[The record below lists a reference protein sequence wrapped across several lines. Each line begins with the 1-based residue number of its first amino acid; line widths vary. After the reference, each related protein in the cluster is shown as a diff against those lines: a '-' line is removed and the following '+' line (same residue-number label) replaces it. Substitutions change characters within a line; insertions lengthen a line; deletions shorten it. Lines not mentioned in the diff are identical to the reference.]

1 MKNRE
6 KMKKKYLIL
15 TIICILLIF
24 TSIPKLIENRKGK
37 NIEVTTSALL
47 NKKYIPQ
54 INSIY
59 VGDSV
64 DVLHFYKSNDIWLCN
79 YGDINF
85 YANEKIV
92 LEMIENFSKNRTLT
106 TIDSNIKNHNLY
118 GISEESSFNI
128 SFYNED
134 LAGNKN
140 EFSKIYFGYE
150 NSDRTTIYLKGNRN
164 PTVYSAQNDL
174 YSYFSTQLEHYG
186 NNSFFPL
193 ANNST
198 EKSISKIE
206 IFDYSQET
214 NLENSKKIKYRGD
227 SDFEDFVYKTFSSL
241 GGKFYTEDILAS
253 DNMIHIKKINLYDDK
268 NQLYTLDIY
277 SYFNNIEEQYFIKT
291 SFPEKT
297 SDVNYVLE
305 ISQWTK
311 SRFD

>member
-1 MKNRE
+1 
-6 KMKKKYLIL
+6 MKKKYLIL
-15 TIICILLIF
+15 TIICFLLICI
-24 TSIPKLIENRKGK
+24 SIPKLIENGKGK
-37 NIEVTTSALL
+37 NIVVTTSALL
-47 NKKYIPQ
+47 NKKYIPN

-64 DVLHFYKSNDIWLCN
+64 DVLHFFKSNDVWLCN

-85 YANEKIV
+85 YANEKMV
-92 LEMIENFSKNRTLT
+92 LEMIETFSKNRTLT
-106 TIDSNIKNHNLY
+106 TIDSNIKNYDLY

-150 NSDRTTIYLKGNRN
+150 NSDRTTIYLKGNKN

-193 ANNST
+193 ADNST
-198 EKSISKIE
+198 ENTITKLE
-206 IFDYSQET
+206 IYDYSQEPQ
-214 NLENSKKIKYRGD
+214 ENIVKIKYPGD
-227 SDFEDFVYKTFSSL
+227 KDFEDLVYKFFSSY
-241 GGKFYTEDILAS
+241 GGKFYSEDILES
-253 DNMIHIKKINLYDDK
+253 DNMKQIKKINLYDSQ

-297 SDVNYVLE
+297 TDINYVLE